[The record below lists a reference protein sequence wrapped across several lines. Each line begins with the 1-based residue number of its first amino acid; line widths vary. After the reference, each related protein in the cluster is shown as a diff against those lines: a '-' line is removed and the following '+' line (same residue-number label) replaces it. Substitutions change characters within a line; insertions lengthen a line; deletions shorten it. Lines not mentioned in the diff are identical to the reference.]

1 MKVALPGQGPG
12 SEPGR
17 NGVRS
22 RRPSAGSRLRRSSW
36 RVRWAVIVVGLFAV
50 VGVVGVVARQAATP
64 PPQAATATAPVASAS
79 RLVAHGVVAP
89 VSQAR
94 VGSLG
99 GGVLLRLSVAIGD
112 SVEAQTELARVRGP
126 SEVEVLT
133 APFAGTVTGV
143 LAHTGDTL
151 VAGATVVQVA
161 DLSHLQVETTDVDEF
176 LIGHVQRG
184 QSVSLQIEALDRRD
198 LSGRVRAVALQ
209 PQTTPGGDQHYP
221 VTIDL
226 GSTPA
231 DLRPGMSVRIT
242 FPE

>member
-12 SEPGR
+12 SELGR

-22 RRPSAGSRLRRSSW
+22 RRPSVGNHLRRSSW
-36 RVRWAVIVVGLFAV
+36 RVRWAVIVVGLLVV
-50 VGVVGVVARQAATP
+50 VGLVARQAATP
-64 PPQAATATAPVASAS
+64 PPQGAATATAPVSTAS

-99 GGVLLRLSVAIGD
+99 GGVLLRLSVTLGD
-112 SVEAQTELARVRGP
+112 GVEAQTELARVRGP

-143 LAHTGDTL
+143 LVHTGDTL

-226 GSTPA
+226 GSTPT